1 VPTRFGSWSYRKSAL
16 SSLLHS
22 RSEPAVAY
30 TRDLLV
36 ADLALRSHA
45 LHGVPVVYEAHTVSA
60 IFAEE
65 RGEMYEEEEAAPAAK
80 LARLDARERRVCRRA
95 SGIVTITRALLD
107 ALEERH
113 SRLVSSAVI
122 PDGCRVPDEAPEP
135 PRNSR
140 SQIYYVG
147 QLYPWKGV
155 DVLIEAMRTVT
166 GADLV
171 VVGGLPPETDL
182 DRLKRLVSE
191 LGLED
196 RVRFRGFIPPADL
209 DSERC
214 KADLFAIPLLD
225 STTARLFTSPLKL
238 FEAMASGRPIV
249 ASDLPS
255 IREVLTHEKNALLV
269 PPGDAGALA
278 SAIERLLLD
287 RELARALA
295 ARAFEDVKAYSWDR
309 RAEAI
314 EKFVRE
320 VSPKSPA
327 A

>member
-1 VPTRFGSWSYRKSAL
+1 
-16 SSLLHS
+16 
-22 RSEPAVAY
+22 
-30 TRDLLV
+30 
-36 ADLALRSHA
+36 
-45 LHGVPVVYEAHTVSA
+45 
-60 IFAEE
+60 
-65 RGEMYEEEEAAPAAK
+65 
-80 LARLDARERRVCRRA
+80 
-95 SGIVTITRALLD
+95 
-107 ALEERH
+107 
-113 SRLVSSAVI
+113 
-122 PDGCRVPDEAPEP
+122 
-135 PRNSR
+135 
-140 SQIYYVG
+140 
-147 QLYPWKGV
+147 
-155 DVLIEAMRTVT
+155 
-166 GADLV
+166 
-171 VVGGLPPETDL
+171 
-182 DRLKRLVSE
+182 
-191 LGLED
+191 
-196 RVRFRGFIPPADL
+196 VRFRGFIPPADL